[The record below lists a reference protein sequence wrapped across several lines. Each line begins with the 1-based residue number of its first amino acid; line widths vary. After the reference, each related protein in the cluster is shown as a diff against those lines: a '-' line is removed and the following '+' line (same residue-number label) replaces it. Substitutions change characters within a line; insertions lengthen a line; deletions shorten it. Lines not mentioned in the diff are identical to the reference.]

1 MIDKALKS
9 VFSVVAEEAASNR
22 AFARNIE
29 DVMIKYGQDLARKRE
44 LEEQVQRFNPF
55 VEFKSAG
62 ADGLEAALKNR
73 SVAALRQIVDRHN
86 VDPANTLGPRPAR
99 AKLVSAIVAAAEKR
113 AARDAKL
120 FEY

>member
-9 VFSVVAEEAASNR
+9 VFSVVAEEAANNR
-22 AFARNIE
+22 TFAKNIE
-29 DVMIKYGQDLARKRE
+29 DALIKYGQDLARKRE
-44 LEEQVQRFNPF
+44 LEEQVERFNPY

-62 ADGLEAALKNR
+62 VTGLETALKNR
-73 SVAALRQIVDRHN
+73 SVAALKQIVQRHN

-99 AKLVSAIVAAAEKR
+99 AKLVAAIVAAAEKR